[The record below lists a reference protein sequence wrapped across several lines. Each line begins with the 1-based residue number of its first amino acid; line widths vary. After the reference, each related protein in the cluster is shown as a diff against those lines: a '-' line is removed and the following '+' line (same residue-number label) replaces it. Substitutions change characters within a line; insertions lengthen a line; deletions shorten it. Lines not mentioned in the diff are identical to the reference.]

1 MDNFVYLNISLSIF
15 LFCNKP
21 SKKLW
26 LTEAY
31 SCNFPFLP
39 YMSPSPSSP
48 IWASA
53 LLGGTPL
60 PYPSIHTLWMT
71 PTSEKF
77 RQAHELQNMK
87 SLYYQRQCNH
97 KYPYKNNSRF
107 VLSTFKVISRQILK
121 LIWWNFLFFLKVQKQ
136 VR

>member
-1 MDNFVYLNISLSIF
+1 M
-15 LFCNKP
+15 
-21 SKKLW
+21 
-26 LTEAY
+26 AY
-31 SCNFPFLP
+31 RGLQLQFPLPPLYEPFPFLP
-39 YMSPSPSSP
+39 YMSQCTFR
-48 IWASA
+48 WN
-53 LLGGTPL
+53 TPPL
-60 PYPSIHTLWMT
+60 SKHTYFMDD
-71 PTSEKF
+71 PHKSEKF

-121 LIWWNFLFFLKVQKQ
+121 LIWRNFLFFLKVQKQ